1 MFIAHLPI
9 GYLASKLIYPRL
21 RPPVIGRKGFLI
33 AGMAGAIAPDLD
45 MFYFYLID
53 HQQHH
58 HHSYWTHY
66 PIAWMCLLLLS
77 LTLSFS
83 RRWRVL
89 AVIMM
94 VFSFNGL
101 IHMLLDS
108 VAGIIYWFAPIAH
121 KAYGLVT
128 VQALYEPWWLNFI
141 LHWTFLFEIAI
152 ATWAILVW
160 RYRDKTI
167 SSDSKHIS

>member
-9 GYLASKLIYPRL
+9 GYLASRLIYPRL
-21 RPPVIGRKGFLI
+21 RSPEIERKGFLI

-53 HQQHH
+53 HRQHH

-66 PIAWMCLLLLS
+66 PIVWMCLLLLS
-77 LTLSFS
+77 PSLSFLGK
-83 RRWRVL
+83 WKAL

-94 VFSFNGL
+94 IFSLNGL

-108 VAGIIYWFAPIAH
+108 VAGIIYWFAPISH

-128 VQALYEPWWLNFI
+128 VQALYTPWWLNFI
-141 LHWTFLFEIAI
+141 LHWSFLIEMAI
-152 ATWAILVW
+152 FTWAMLVW
-160 RYRDKTI
+160 RYRE
-167 SSDSKHIS
+167 SDNR